1 MQHEPCFSLAKSGWL
16 GWSGLSGWL
25 RVLLFGDCSLNV
37 VPSPPS
43 PPPTMVV
50 VDDCG
55 CGRLLMLLLS
65 PASPFPPLPLPIS
78 PPPPPTPSEPGWVEG
93 WRWVMM
99 VGRLWF
105 VGCDNQWTTYNLLPT
120 TYNLRPT
127 TYYLQLTTYYLRHT
141 TYYLLPKTF
150 IDQHR
155 RQDPHRDLKA
165 TNGLKSTV

>member
-1 MQHEPCFSLAKSGWL
+1 MVGFVGLVTRFVVFRLLAERCP
-16 GWSGLSGWL
+16 LS
-25 RVLLFGDCSLNV
+25 
-37 VPSPPS
+37 PS
-43 PPPTMVV
+43 PPPAMVV
-50 VDDCG
+50 DDDCG

-127 TYYLQLTTYYLRHT
+127 TYYLQLTTYYLRPT

-155 RQDPHRDLKA
+155 RQDPRRDLKA
-165 TNGLKSTV
+165 TNGSKSTV

>member
-1 MQHEPCFSLAKSGWL
+1 MARLVGFVGLVTSVAGRWLAERCP
-16 GWSGLSGWL
+16 LSP
-25 RVLLFGDCSLNV
+25 R
-37 VPSPPS
+37 
-43 PPPTMVV
+43 PTMVV

-127 TYYLQLTTYYLRHT
+127 TYYLQLTTYYLRPT
-141 TYYLLPKTF
+141 TYYRKRL
-150 IDQHR
+150 
-155 RQDPHRDLKA
+155 
-165 TNGLKSTV
+165 